1 MVFYFTGTGN
11 SLYVAKRM
19 DEDLRSIPQA
29 IHGEKQVYKA
39 EKIGIVCPVYGH
51 EMPGMVKDFL
61 KKAVFQSEYL
71 FVVLT
76 YGNIHGGAAELAEKE
91 LKASGKKADYINTI
105 LMVDNFLPGF
115 DMKEQLA
122 LEPEKKVEE
131 HIAEMKRDV
140 DARRHWS
147 QPAAEEDRNWHQ
159 VYLKRRENIQKESGK
174 TIYQV
179 TENCI
184 GCGICTRVCPAGCI
198 HLEKQKAVHTA
209 ENCQMCMAC
218 IHHCPENAVR
228 LRIPEKNPNARYHNE
243 HVRLTEIVRGNNQ
256 LP

>member
-11 SLYVAKRM
+11 SLYVAKRL

-131 HIAEMKRDV
+131 HIAELKRDV
-140 DARRHWS
+140 DARRHWI

-159 VYLKRRENIQKESGK
+159 VYLKRRENIQKESGEDNLSGDGK
-174 TIYQV
+174 LY
-179 TENCI
+179 
-184 GCGICTRVCPAGCI
+184 
-198 HLEKQKAVHTA
+198 
-209 ENCQMCMAC
+209 
-218 IHHCPENAVR
+218 R
-228 LRIPEKNPNARYHNE
+228 LRNLYKGLSGRVYPSGE
-243 HVRLTEIVRGNNQ
+243 TEGSSYCRK
-256 LP
+256 LPDVYGMYSSLPGKCCTSENT